1 MTRPRNPQ
9 RGMTLVVS
17 LIMLAVLTLLVVSAI
32 RFGNVNLKIAGNV
45 QSEVEAT
52 AAAQVA
58 VEQVIADAVAGTK
71 IDDMVAHTASVS
83 TGAVTYT
90 VAIAKPVCNSTANIN
105 NTALRPDINPADV
118 NCYGTWNGPCIVDH
132 TGECVIPPTICKN
145 QQWDIAAAVDDTSRN
160 GAKVSIGQG
169 VAMRV
174 NAAVQCP

>member
-1 MTRPRNPQ
+1 MTAPRNPQ
-9 RGMTLVVS
+9 RGMTLIVS
-17 LIMLAVLTLLVVSAI
+17 LIMLVVLTLLVVAAM
-32 RFGNVNLKIAGNV
+32 RFGNLNLKISGNV

-58 VEQVIADAVAGTK
+58 VEQVIAEVVAGGK
-71 IDDMVAHTASVS
+71 IDDMATHNVSVS

-90 VAIAKPVCNSTANIN
+90 VVVSKPVCNSTANIKN
-105 NTALRPDINPADV
+105 STLNPEVPADQK
-118 NCYGTWNGPCIVDH
+118 CIGTWNGPCIVDS

-160 GAKVSIGQG
+160 GARVNVGQG
-169 VAMRV
+169 AAMRV